1 MAAASVSLHHD
12 GSLQP
17 SVFNSVALYNLL
29 VQILFMY
36 AHVLCFNPK
45 AWKLTVNVTEMA
57 V

>member
-1 MAAASVSLHHD
+1 MVAASVSLHHD

-45 AWKLTVNVTEMA
+45 AWKLTVNVTELA